1 MSMLKYKLEPLI
13 LSVPH
18 YNITSGLPNH
28 TCDKPMC
35 LFLLFFPLKILRSS
49 PSCFPPFSFLGFSF
63 LALSFYLF
71 FFLFVILFLLGVFD
85 LLLLFKV
92 LSS

>member
-1 MSMLKYKLEPLI
+1 VFIS
-13 LSVPH
+13 
-18 YNITSGLPNH
+18 T
-28 TCDKPMC
+28 
-35 LFLLFFPLKILRSS
+35 FFPSKDLAKF

>member
-18 YNITSGLPNH
+18 YNITSGLPTH

-35 LFLLFFPLKILRSS
+35 FISTFFPSKDLVKLSILFSSLLFF
-49 PSCFPPFSFLGFSF
+49 GFSF

-85 LLLLFKV
+85 LHLLFKV